1 MWPSIWFD
9 SRFSI
14 GGTQDLRGV
23 AGLGLMALAEGRYVA
38 SAAVRA
44 SATSTIDVLC
54 ANRTRAW
61 MVGGWR
67 GCASV
72 GRVARDSASVAGR
85 VEGVPR
91 VRCAPSWE

>member
-1 MWPSIWFD
+1 M
-9 SRFSI
+9 
-14 GGTQDLRGV
+14 
-23 AGLGLMALAEGRYVA
+23 A

-72 GRVARDSASVAGR
+72 GVRIVWRATLQVSLGAYRRGTESALCTFLGVTASRVVAAGGGKPPLMPFAI
-85 VEGVPR
+85 V
-91 VRCAPSWE
+91 